1 MWKNVNWCVS
11 PRRKCPQFHADLQ
24 LSNNTLEETSEFR
37 DLGLVTTSK
46 LSWNAHV
53 DKISSKANKIL
64 GLVKRTCRGL
74 NNATTLRTLYC
85 ALVRSH
91 LDYCTVVWSPRCVDK
106 LERIQRRATKLILK
120 TDNEYDTRRER
131 LNLLSL
137 FVWCFVVVFFYKILN
152 GYINIE
158 ISLYIKF
165 YSDSERNSLRGRDEL
180 TLKKNYARTNTFKFS
195 FFIRIVAE

>member
-11 PRRKCPQFHADLQ
+11 SRRKCPQFHADLQ

-137 FVWCFVVVFFYKILN
+137 FVWCFVVFFF
-152 GYINIE
+152 
-158 ISLYIKF
+158 IKF
-165 YSDSERNSLRGRDEL
+165 
-180 TLKKNYARTNTFKFS
+180 
-195 FFIRIVAE
+195 